1 MRVTKRDRTRKAFGD
16 RRTIAQD
23 VLTMVLLRWI
33 AVAAVL
39 LGIAV
44 LASGDET
51 RASDAGVD
59 ARGAQRDAP
68 SVLCGEERSR

>member
-1 MRVTKRDRTRKAFGD
+1 
-16 RRTIAQD
+16 
-23 VLTMVLLRWI
+23 MVLRRWI

-68 SVLCGEERSR
+68 SILCGEERSR